1 MTLSHKIENNV
12 ILISLG
18 VKLDEETTVN
28 FESYTEG
35 LLNNQLEEFKGV
47 MIDFK
52 NVRRLSSSGVGIIV
66 SFFKKLK
73 KKNKQLVLYNL
84 SEEVS
89 EPFYIIHLDDV
100 IDIFPNEREA
110 LSIFQDPE
118 ERYETFSSSVPKKV
132 LNQLNSLSQK
142 KKKDRSSLVE
152 EALTLY
158 LSSQDKNNQSSE

>member
-1 MTLSHKIENNV
+1 MTLSHKIKNNV
-12 ILISLG
+12 ILITLG
-18 VKLDEETTVN
+18 VKLDGENTLN
-28 FESYTEG
+28 FESYTDD
-35 LLNNQLEEFKGV
+35 LLNNQLEGFKGV

-73 KKNKQLVLYNL
+73 KKNIQLVLCNL

-100 IDIFPNEREA
+100 IDIFPNEKEA

-118 ERYETFSSSVPKKV
+118 ERYETFSSSVPQKV

-142 KKKDRSSLVE
+142 KKKTRSSLVE